1 MFDYLT
7 FRIMN
12 RILSTF
18 VLLLF
23 LSTATIAQSSA
34 SVNNYSEDLTTLN
47 SDNWSF
53 YIDEENKVYYI
64 DFESISVNLSTIVL
78 KNENGEVL
86 LKDDV
91 LDLPVNTI
99 YELDFSPY
107 GMGNYEVELRS
118 FTGIVRKKVSIK

>member
-1 MFDYLT
+1 
-7 FRIMN
+7 MN